1 MARGSF
7 FVQTQED
14 ALRHV
19 NLLAK
24 GLEKVAIAGMI
35 GGAACGVMAVLLG
48 RLLVTEPQSNTV
60 PGFHEISGVTFVAAF
75 MATGLIVFSGLYFLA
90 GWGLSHRR
98 SWARDT
104 AAATFLAKLLLCVWL
119 GRSSLG
125 AMVLFLMVAAWDIY
139 GLWVL
144 LSKET
149 GQLFTSSQTS
159 SPQISQSSDKPANL
173 VT

>member
-1 MARGSF
+1 MASSSF
-7 FVQTQED
+7 FVQTPEN

-24 GLEKVAIAGMI
+24 GLKKVAIAGLI
-35 GGAACGVMAVLLG
+35 GGAACGVMAVMLSHLLMIQ
-48 RLLVTEPQSNTV
+48 PQPNPV
-60 PGFHEISGVTFVAAF
+60 PGFHETAGVTFVATF
-75 MATGLIVFSGLYFLA
+75 LATGLIVFSGLYFLA
-90 GWGLSHRR
+90 GWGLSHRK
-98 SWARDT
+98 SWARYT

-119 GRSSLG
+119 GRGSLG
-125 AMVLFLMVAAWDIY
+125 TMVLFLMVAGWDIY

-149 GQLFTSSQTS
+149 GQLFA
-159 SPQISQSSDKPANL
+159 SPQSLPAEPANL